1 MGSACTVKVGLV
13 CLDFL
18 FLNYSLLNLSV
29 IERFK
34 FSIPPSNSCFCLTYL
49 KAMLFKDVQ
58 VQNCYN
64 FGVNVRC

>member
-1 MGSACTVKVGLV
+1 MGSACTVKVRLV

-29 IERFK
+29 ERFK
-34 FSIPPSNSCFCLTYL
+34 FSMPPSNSCFCLTYL

-58 VQNCYN
+58 VQNRYN
-64 FGVNVRC
+64 FGVNARC

>member
-1 MGSACTVKVGLV
+1 MGSACTVKVRLV

-34 FSIPPSNSCFCLTYL
+34 FSMPPSNSC
-49 KAMLFKDVQ
+49 LFKDVQ
-58 VQNCYN
+58 VQNRYN
-64 FGVNVRC
+64 FGVNARC